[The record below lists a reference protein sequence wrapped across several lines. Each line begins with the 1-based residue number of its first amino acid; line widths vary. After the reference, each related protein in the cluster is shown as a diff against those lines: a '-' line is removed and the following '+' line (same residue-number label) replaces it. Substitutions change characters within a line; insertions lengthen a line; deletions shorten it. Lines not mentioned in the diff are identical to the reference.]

1 MATTKPGI
9 QFRETL
15 FYREKSTPFLEGRI
29 QVYRL
34 PDGMSEQDYKAL
46 WLPETDGK
54 GKILRPARLSAQE
67 RAHYLDYET
76 ENDIMQAGRAAA
88 LSYIGSSTG
97 STTQWAQYFAVGTG
111 AISGITP
118 QDTSLANE
126 VFRKAQTSFAV
137 NGTTVDINFQ
147 FGTTDAQTTYTN
159 AGLWGN
165 GASGTLGSGTLYTH
179 ALFAYSK
186 GAYAIAIDYLV
197 DLF

>member
-1 MATTKPGI
+1 MATTKPI

-15 FYREKSTPFLEGRI
+15 FYREKSTTPFLEGRI

-34 PDGMSEQDYKAL
+34 PDGMSEQEYKDL

-54 GKILRPARLSAQE
+54 GTILRPARLSPQE
-67 RAHYLDYET
+67 KARHLDYET
-76 ENDIMQAGRAAA
+76 ENDIMQAGRTAV
-88 LSYIGSSTG
+88 LSYIGSGSG

-118 QDTSLANE
+118 QDSSLANE
-126 VFRKAQTSFAV
+126 VFRKIQTSFAV